1 MITLDTIIKFA
12 GTDKMLVNAQGTGFE
27 SVGIAQRLKSFFNIG
42 DARKRNIDTMSAI
55 RGAIYNDPRFRTADL
70 SEHVQRLLD
79 EVSTDRA
86 IDATRIKS
94 IAKELK
100 SLADRDS
107 TAALD
112 KRVELHLA
120 AGVLPDELRG
130 CVEKHMDQV
139 LFIAKQRTRKVA
151 DDVATA
157 AIVLDGS
164 VDTSKLVVDV
174 AGSVMDVA
182 RHCQSAI
189 YEISQVPDANTKN
202 LVDFIGKHLNE
213 FVLKEDGTLC
223 DYQKFKDAREFCR
236 LAVRGGHQSLHEN
249 TIAEVPN
256 EFELMEPYETAAM
269 EFLVAANRPVKPAL
283 YDKIEAATRSY
294 VTDNL
299 VIKDFNAAA
308 RDQTIDSAR
317 LKGKISFVMRDLM
330 SAIDSNA
337 NLRPFFRDASAGNDV
352 KAFEALGRY
361 MAKLVALRLPADVR
375 EEICAKLNV
384 QSAEEA
390 FESAARVAIAN
401 ELY

>member
-79 EVSTDRA
+79 EVSTDSA

-157 AIVLDGS
+157 RPREDLRVLH
-164 VDTSKLVVDV
+164 
-174 AGSVMDVA
+174 
-182 RHCQSAI
+182 R
-189 YEISQVPDANTKN
+189 PDRRIAQRFPRAELHADRLRGDPT
-202 LVDFIGKHLNE
+202 VSDHLAAQRGDLE
-213 FVLKEDGTLC
+213 
-223 DYQKFKDAREFCR
+223 
-236 LAVRGGHQSLHEN
+236 AVR
-249 TIAEVPN
+249 
-256 EFELMEPYETAAM
+256 
-269 EFLVAANRPVKPAL
+269 
-283 YDKIEAATRSY
+283 
-294 VTDNL
+294 
-299 VIKDFNAAA
+299 
-308 RDQTIDSAR
+308 
-317 LKGKISFVMRDLM
+317 
-330 SAIDSNA
+330 
-337 NLRPFFRDASAGNDV
+337 
-352 KAFEALGRY
+352 
-361 MAKLVALRLPADVR
+361 
-375 EEICAKLNV
+375 
-384 QSAEEA
+384 
-390 FESAARVAIAN
+390 
-401 ELY
+401 